1 MAQLASASALGAE
14 GPPFESEYPDKKGIG
29 ESQFLFYYIPNE
41 NGGAVGANVVS
52 YRRCVSNCTERLAS
66 GAPPFESE
74 YPDKKDKGID
84 SKSVPFFYFITYEN
98 GDI

>member
-41 NGGAVGANVVS
+41 NGGPVIS
-52 YRRCVSNCTERLAS
+52 RRRER
-66 GAPPFESE
+66 SE
-74 YPDKKDKGID
+74 L
-84 SKSVPFFYFITYEN
+84 
-98 GDI
+98 